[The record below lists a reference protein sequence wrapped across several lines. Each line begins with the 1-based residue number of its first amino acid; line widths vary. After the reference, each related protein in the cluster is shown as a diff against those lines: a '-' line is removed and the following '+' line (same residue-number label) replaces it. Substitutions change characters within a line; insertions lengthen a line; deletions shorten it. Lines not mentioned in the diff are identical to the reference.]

1 MRVLEGQPNFRDLGG
16 YRTIDGSSVVRG
28 QLFRSGDFSSLT
40 DRDLGRLEG
49 LGVRTIVDLR
59 SEPEAAARPDRL
71 PPSATYVALRLLP
84 AVDNAAMEE
93 MFRTGDFRSFPS
105 WETIYRAGIRDHSDV
120 FSSLIRSAADPQ
132 ARPLVFHCATGKDR
146 TGIAAAL
153 LLSVLGVPWTVVE
166 EDFLRSNDLLGPGK
180 AAMVERIARE
190 MEQAGMRLEDES
202 RRHLEDMLLV
212 DASYLNA
219 AHDEIVQM
227 AGSVAGYLEDFL
239 GIDDHLAGSLRSQ
252 LLQ

>member
-1 MRVLEGQPNFRDLGG
+1 MLEGQPNFRDLGG
-16 YRTIDGSSVVRG
+16 YRTVDGSSVVRG
-28 QLFRSGDFSSLT
+28 QLFRSGDLSSLT
-40 DRDLGRLEG
+40 DRDLNRLEG

-59 SEPEAAARPDRL
+59 SELEAAVRPDRL

-93 MFRTGDFRSFPS
+93 MFRTGDFRFFPS
-105 WETIYRAGIRDHSDV
+105 WETIYRAGIRDHPDV

-146 TGIAAAL
+146 TGIGAAL
-153 LLSVLGVPWTVVE
+153 LLSVLGVAWNEVE
-166 EDFLRSNDLLGPGK
+166 EDFLRSNELLGPGK
-180 AAMVERIARE
+180 AAMVDRMVRE
-190 MEQAGMRLEDES
+190 IEQAGMRLEDES

-212 DASYLNA
+212 DSSYLNA
-219 AHDEIVQM
+219 ALDEMVEL
-227 AGSVAGYLEDFL
+227 AGSMAGYLRDFL
-239 GIDDHLAGSLRSQ
+239 GIDDHLVASLRSQ